1 MYISNQTIANFYAT
15 TITMKLQSIVSFSF
29 FPCNRHY
36 AVFFFFSRREPN
48 AVQGTTRAQ
57 RSNDCGCPF
66 QGYQRTRVPHGTYRR
81 FVQIAHSA
89 PQQHHHFL
97 EICVTAHADRSGILT
112 RRGGENSNQGCN
124 VMYSCQG
131 CGGTCLHR
139 RVAQAGLE
147 VPFSSLLVKF
157 VETVAIGLFDRSRLP
172 LARGLVVTIR
182 RTNWQGWLS
191 TR

>member
-1 MYISNQTIANFYAT
+1 MYISNQSIANFYAT

-66 QGYQRTRVPHGTYRR
+66 QGYQRTRVPNGTYRR

-97 EICVTAHADRSGILT
+97 KICVTARADRSGILT
-112 RRGGENSNQGCN
+112 RRGGENSILGLFI
-124 VMYSCQG
+124 MYSCQG
-131 CGGTCLHR
+131 CGGTCLR
-139 RVAQAGLE
+139 RRG
-147 VPFSSLLVKF
+147 KF
-157 VETVAIGLFDRSRLP
+157 VETVAIGLFNRSRLH

>member
-1 MYISNQTIANFYAT
+1 MKGSPHNVYIQPNHCQFLCHHDNHEAAIEVY
-15 TITMKLQSIVSFSF
+15 FSF
-29 FPCNRHY
+29 FSCNRHY
-36 AVFFFFSRREPN
+36 AVFQKISCNEPN

-112 RRGGENSNQGCN
+112 RRGGENSILGLFI
-124 VMYSCQG
+124 MYSCQG
-131 CGGTCLHR
+131 CGGTCLGW
-139 RVAQAGLE
+139 RVTQVGLE
-147 VPFSSLLVKF
+147 GYFSVAFGNICRNSCNWPFRSF
-157 VETVAIGLFDRSRLP
+157 AVAFG
-172 LARGLVVTIR
+172 
-182 RTNWQGWLS
+182 
-191 TR
+191 

>member
-1 MYISNQTIANFYAT
+1 MKGSPHNVYIQPNHCRFLCHHDNHEAAIE
-15 TITMKLQSIVSFSF
+15 VSFSF

-131 CGGTCLHR
+131 CGGTCLR
-139 RVAQAGLE
+139 RWVAQAGLRTIE
-147 VPFSSLLVKF
+147 KVAVGKICRNSCNWPFRSF
-157 VETVAIGLFDRSRLP
+157 AVAFG
-172 LARGLVVTIR
+172 
-182 RTNWQGWLS
+182 
-191 TR
+191 

>member
-1 MYISNQTIANFYAT
+1 MKGSPHNVYIQPNHCRFLCHHDNHEAAIE
-15 TITMKLQSIVSFSF
+15 VSFSF

-66 QGYQRTRVPHGTYRR
+66 QGYQRIRVPHGTYRR
-81 FVQIAHSA
+81 FVQIVHSA

-112 RRGGENSNQGCN
+112 RRGGENSILGLFI
-124 VMYSCQG
+124 MYSCQG
-131 CGGTCLHR
+131 CGGTCLRR
-139 RVAQAGLE
+139 RVAQAGLRTVE
-147 VPFSSLLVKF
+147 KVAVGKICRNSCNWPFRSF
-157 VETVAIGLFDRSRLP
+157 AVAFG
-172 LARGLVVTIR
+172 
-182 RTNWQGWLS
+182 
-191 TR
+191 

>member
-15 TITMKLQSIVSFSF
+15 TITMKLQSKSIFLF
-29 FPCNRHY
+29 FPAIGIMPYSKNFPATSLLPY
-36 AVFFFFSRREPN
+36 K
-48 AVQGTTRAQ
+48 GTTRAQ
-57 RSNDCGCPF
+57 RSNDGGCPF
-66 QGYQRTRVPHGTYRR
+66 QGYQRARVPQGTYRR

-131 CGGTCLHR
+131 CGGTCLRR
-139 RVAQAGLE
+139 RVAQAGLRTIE
-147 VPFSSLLVKF
+147 KVAVGKICRNSCNWPFRSF
-157 VETVAIGLFDRSRLP
+157 AVAFG
-172 LARGLVVTIR
+172 
-182 RTNWQGWLS
+182 
-191 TR
+191 

>member
-1 MYISNQTIANFYAT
+1 
-15 TITMKLQSIVSFSF
+15 MKLQSIVYFSF
-29 FPCNRHY
+29 FPCNRQY

-131 CGGTCLHR
+131 CGGTCLRR
-139 RVAQAGLE
+139 RVTQAAG
-147 VPFSSLLVKF
+147 F
-157 VETVAIGLFDRSRLP
+157 VRLIVTTSP
-172 LARGLVVTIR
+172 LAKGNRERSKRPIATVS
-182 RTNWQGWLS
+182 TNFTNSDWP
-191 TR
+191 

>member
-1 MYISNQTIANFYAT
+1 
-15 TITMKLQSIVSFSF
+15 MKLQSVVYFSF
-29 FPCNRHY
+29 FSCNRHY
-36 AVFFFFSRREPN
+36 AVIQKKAATSLLPYK
-48 AVQGTTRAQ
+48 GTTRAQ
-57 RSNDCGCPF
+57 RSNDGGCPF
-66 QGYQRTRVPHGTYRR
+66 QGYQRTRVPQGTYRR

-112 RRGGENSNQGCN
+112 RRGGENSILGLFI
-124 VMYSCQG
+124 MYSCQG
-131 CGGTCLHR
+131 CGGTCLR
-139 RVAQAGLE
+139 RWVAQAGLRTIE
-147 VPFSSLLVKF
+147 KSLLVKF
-157 VETVAIGLFDRSRLP
+157 VETVAIGLFDRSRLH

>member
-1 MYISNQTIANFYAT
+1 MYISNQIIADFYAT
-15 TITMKLQSIVSFSF
+15 TIHEAAAIEVYFSF

-36 AVFFFFSRREPN
+36 AVFFFFPRREPN

-112 RRGGENSNQGCN
+112 RRGGENSILGLFI
-124 VMYSCQG
+124 MYSCQG
-131 CGGTCLHR
+131 CGGTCLRR
-139 RVAQAGLE
+139 RVTQAGLE
-147 VPFSSLLVKF
+147 VPFS
-157 VETVAIGLFDRSRLP
+157 VAVGKICRNSCNWPFRSF
-172 LARGLVVTIR
+172 AVAFG
-182 RTNWQGWLS
+182 
-191 TR
+191 

>member
-1 MYISNQTIANFYAT
+1 
-15 TITMKLQSIVSFSF
+15 MKLQSIVYFSF

-36 AVFFFFSRREPN
+36 AVIQKKERVSLMPYK
-48 AVQGTTRAQ
+48 GTTRAQ
-57 RSNDCGCPF
+57 RSNDGGCPF
-66 QGYQRTRVPHGTYRR
+66 QGYQRTRVPQGTYRR

-112 RRGGENSNQGCN
+112 RRGGENSILGLFI
-124 VMYSCQG
+124 MYSCQG
-131 CGGTCLHR
+131 CGGTCLRR
-139 RVAQAGLE
+139 RVTQAGLRRR
-147 VPFSSLLVKF
+147 VTQLLVKF

>member
-1 MYISNQTIANFYAT
+1 MKGSPHNVYIQPNHCQFLCHHDNHEAAIDSLFFFFS
-15 TITMKLQSIVSFSF
+15 LQSALCRIFL
-29 FPCNRHY
+29 
-36 AVFFFFSRREPN
+36 FSRREPN
-48 AVQGTTRAQ
+48 AVQGTTRSQ

-89 PQQHHHFL
+89 RQQHHHFL

-131 CGGTCLHR
+131 CGGTCLRR

-147 VPFSSLLVKF
+147 VPFS
-157 VETVAIGLFDRSRLP
+157 VAVGKICRNSCNWPFRSF
-172 LARGLVVTIR
+172 AVAFG
-182 RTNWQGWLS
+182 
-191 TR
+191 